1 MVNTTLQKYIL
12 DLAVQ
17 ITMEEDEDPKT
28 TRRSCASV
36 VLTRANLKVTIYD
49 DFHERMSCSS
59 SRKRFAAVAHRT
71 GPREHPLTV
80 VGEWDRGEV
89 FSTPPPR
96 TFFEDTITRI
106 VTQGRGRLIDPNL
119 QPATP

>member
-1 MVNTTLQKYIL
+1 MNTTLQKYIL

-59 SRKRFAAVAHRT
+59 SRKRFAAELSVATLLR
-71 GPREHPLTV
+71 R
-80 VGEWDRGEV
+80 
-89 FSTPPPR
+89 
-96 TFFEDTITRI
+96 
-106 VTQGRGRLIDPNL
+106 N
-119 QPATP
+119 